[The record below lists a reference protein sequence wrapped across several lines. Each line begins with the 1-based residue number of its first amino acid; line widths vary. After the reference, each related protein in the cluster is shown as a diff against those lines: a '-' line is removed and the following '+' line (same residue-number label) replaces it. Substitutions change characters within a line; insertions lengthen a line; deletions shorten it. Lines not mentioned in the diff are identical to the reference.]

1 MIIGFDQ
8 SNEAR
13 LAWEKAELNY
23 STVGLIQFAPEYSA
37 TCLTRRGV
45 VWYGMAWRLICSL
58 APENWIPDRDLLE
71 MTCDGCCCDHWNLKS
86 LVWFHSMS

>member
-23 STVGLIQFAPEYSA
+23 STVGLIQFASEYSA
-37 TCLTRRGV
+37 ACLTRRGA
-45 VWYGMAWRLICSL
+45 VWYGVAF
-58 APENWIPDRDLLE
+58 DLLLSSGKLDPRQRPLGND
-71 MTCDGCCCDHWNLKS
+71 M
-86 LVWFHSMS
+86 